1 MLFSLTLFLR
11 AFFAELQW
19 LLIHLRIHFKMLVLT
34 FRALHG
40 QAFGVLQLD
49 PQISTCTSALTLV

>member
-1 MLFSLTLFLR
+1 
-11 AFFAELQW
+11 
-19 LLIHLRIHFKMLVLT
+19 MLVLT